1 VRTDCNKPTV
11 DFTPLARRA
20 VTAQFDAGAISS
32 DGGVVLLR
40 EVDRRIN
47 LLGRVSDLIRDPRNP
62 HLVEHDQRT
71 MLAQRVLAIAC
82 GHEDL
87 NDHDTLRNDLVFQL
101 ATDRK
106 ASGRKKGQGD
116 VDPDRPLASAPTL
129 HRLENRV
136 DRKACV
142 GINKLLVEL
151 YIESHKS
158 NPPKEIILDF
168 DSTDDLVHGKQEGR
182 FFHGYYGNYCYLP
195 LYVFAGDQLLCAYL
209 RPSNIDDAKHSW
221 AILALITRRL
231 REAWPEVKIIFRAD
245 SGFCR
250 WRTLRWCDRHGVDY
264 IVGFAKNSR
273 LIAMS
278 KTLMEQA
285 EKQFKQTGEKQRIIG
300 DLLYAAG
307 TWERQRRVI
316 ARIEHTSKGENP
328 RYVVTSLEGDAQ
340 MLYERIY
347 CARGEMENRIK
358 EQQLGLFADRT
369 SCKRF
374 IANQFR
380 LLLSSLAYVLVESL
394 RRTHLAGTEL
404 ARAQAGTIRL
414 KLLKIGALVQRSVR
428 RIVIHLSG
436 AFPLQDLVQSLAA
449 QLSG

>member
-1 VRTDCNKPTV
+1 MRTDCNKAIV
-11 DFTPLARRA
+11 GFTPLAGRA
-20 VTAQFDAGAISS
+20 VSAQFDAGAISS

-47 LLGRVSDLIRDPRNP
+47 LLNRVDQLIRDPRNP
-62 HLVEHDQRT
+62 LFIEHDQRT
-71 MLAQRVLAIAC
+71 LLAQRVLAIAC

-106 ASGRKKGQGD
+106 PAGRKAGEGD

-129 HRLENRV
+129 HRLEKRI
-136 DRKACV
+136 DRRACV
-142 GINKLLVEL
+142 EINKLLVEL
-151 YIESHKS
+151 YIESKKA
-158 NPPKEIILDF
+158 NPPQEIILDF
-168 DSTDDLVHGKQEGR
+168 DSTDDPVHGKQEGR

-195 LYVFAGDQLLCAYL
+195 LYVFSGEQLLCAYL

-231 REAWPEVKIIFRAD
+231 RQEWPKVKIIFRSD
-245 SGFCR
+245 GGFCR
-250 WRTLRWCDRHGVDY
+250 WRMLRWCDRHGVDY
-264 IVGFAKNSR
+264 VVGLPKNSR

-278 KTLMEQA
+278 KALLNEAEQ
-285 EKQFKQTGEKQRIIG
+285 KFQQTGEKQRLFG
-300 DLLYAAG
+300 DLIYAAG
-307 TWERQRRVI
+307 TWDRERRVV
-316 ARIEHTSKGENP
+316 ARIEHTAKGDNP
-328 RYVVTSLEGDAQ
+328 RYVVTSLQGDAQ
-340 MLYERIY
+340 MLYERTY

-369 SCKRF
+369 SCRRF

-380 LLLSSLAYVLVESL
+380 LLLSSLAYVLVETL
-394 RRTHLAGTEL
+394 RRVHLAGTEL
-404 ARAQAGTIRL
+404 AKAQAGTIRL

-436 AFPLQDLVQSLAA
+436 AFPLQELVQSLAT

>member
-1 VRTDCNKPTV
+1 MRTDCNKPIV
-11 DFTPLARRA
+11 HFTPLARRQ

-40 EVDRRIN
+40 EVDRQIN
-47 LLGRVSDLIRDPRNP
+47 LLDRVDPLIRDPRNP
-62 HLVEHDQRT
+62 EFIEHDQRT

-82 GHEDL
+82 GWEDL
-87 NDHDTLRNDLVFQL
+87 NDHHTLRNDSVLQL

-106 ASGRKKGQGD
+106 ASGGNKGQGD

-136 DRKACV
+136 DRRACV
-142 GINKLLVEL
+142 DINKLLVEL
-151 YIESHKS
+151 YVESHQS

-168 DSTDDLVHGKQEGR
+168 DSTDDLIHGKQEGR

-195 LYVFAGDQLLCAYL
+195 LYVFAGEQLLCAYL

-231 REAWPEVKIIFRAD
+231 RQEWPDVKIIFRGD

-250 WRTLRWCDRHGVDY
+250 WRMLRWCDRHGVDY
-264 IVGFAKNSR
+264 IVGLAKNSR

-278 KTLMEQA
+278 KTLMDEA
-285 EKQFKQTGEKQRIIG
+285 EKRFKQTGEKQRLFG

-307 TWERQRRVI
+307 TWDRQRRVI
-316 ARIEHTSKGENP
+316 ARIEHAAKGANP
-328 RYVVTSLEGDAQ
+328 RYVVTTLEGDVQ
-340 MLYERIY
+340 MLYEQVY

-369 SCKRF
+369 SCQRF

-380 LLLSSLAYVLVESL
+380 LLLSSLAYVLIETL

-436 AFPLQDLVQSLAA
+436 AFPLQELVQSLAV

>member
-1 VRTDCNKPTV
+1 VQTDCNKPII

-20 VTAQFDAGAISS
+20 VTARFDAGAISS
-32 DGGVVLLR
+32 DGGVILLR
-40 EVDRRIN
+40 EVDRQIN
-47 LLGRVSDLIRDPRNP
+47 LLDRVSDLIRDPRNP
-62 HLVEHDQRT
+62 LFIEHDQRT

-87 NDHDTLRNDLVFQL
+87 NDHQTLRNDLVFQL

-106 ASGRKKGQGD
+106 ATGRKTGQGD
-116 VDPDRPLASAPTL
+116 VDPDRPLASTPTL

-136 DRKACV
+136 DRKACM

-151 YIESHKS
+151 YIESKKN

-195 LYVFAGDQLLCAYL
+195 LYVFAGEQLLCAYL
-209 RPSNIDDAKHSW
+209 RPSNIDDAKHAW
-221 AILALITRRL
+221 AILALISKRL
-231 REAWPEVKIIFRAD
+231 RQVWPQVKIIFRGD
-245 SGFCR
+245 GGFCR
-250 WRTLRWCDRHGVDY
+250 WRMLRWCDRHGVDY
-264 IVGFAKNSR
+264 IVGLAKNSR

-278 KTLMEQA
+278 RTLLDEA
-285 EKQFKQTGEKQRIIG
+285 EKGFKQTGEKQRLFG
-300 DLLYAAG
+300 DLIYGAE
-307 TWERQRRVI
+307 TWDRERRAI
-316 ARIEHTSKGENP
+316 ARIEHTAKGDNP
-328 RYVVTSLEGDAQ
+328 RYVVTSLQGEAQ

-369 SCKRF
+369 SCRKF

-380 LLLSSLAYVLVESL
+380 LLLSSLAYVLIETL
-394 RRTHLAGTEL
+394 RRTHLANTEL
-404 ARAQAGTIRL
+404 AKAQAGTIRL
-414 KLLKIGALVQRSVR
+414 KLLKIGALVQRSFR

-436 AFPLQDLVQSLAA
+436 AFPLQGLVQSLAT